1 MNHLR
6 KTTLIIFGSL
16 FILLGFIG
24 IFLPLLPTTP
34 FILLGAA
41 CYMKGSQ
48 KLYNWLINNKL
59 FGIYIKHYYEGKGI
73 ASNIKLITIV
83 FLWTSI
89 LFSVIFVV
97 PVQLFRIILI
107 FIAIGV
113 TWHIISIKC
122 KN

>member
-6 KTTLIIFGSL
+6 KTALIIFGSL
-16 FILLGFIG
+16 FILLGVIG

-73 ASNIKLITIV
+73 APNIKLITIV

-97 PVQLFRIILI
+97 PVQHFRIILI
-107 FIAIGV
+107 FIAIAV
-113 TWHIISIKC
+113 TWHIISIKS
-122 KN
+122 KQ